1 MKPRIGITMSYGKS
15 KDGEFF
21 SLKVLYVRLV
31 EHYGGLPFLIFPT
44 QDKELLRE
52 YARMIDGLI
61 LSGGR
66 DIPPSYYGEK
76 VQYKVD
82 LLNRLRPQ
90 SEIGLL
96 KEFIPTRKPVLGICY
111 GAQLMNVMCGGTL
124 YQDIPSQILK
134 AARHEEVRHS
144 ITVYEDTRL
153 FKLVRES
160 SLEVN
165 SHHHQAVKKL
175 GKGLTCSA
183 LALDGIIEAI
193 ESKDHPFFIGVQ
205 WHPEREPEDPFTGR
219 IMKGFIRACKA
230 T

>member
-1 MKPRIGITMSYGKS
+1 MKPKIGITMSYGKS

-31 EHYGGLPFLIFPT
+31 EHHGGLPFLIFPT
-44 QDKELLRE
+44 QDKRLLRE
-52 YARMIDGLI
+52 YAQMIDGII

-82 LLNRLRPQ
+82 LLSHLRPE
-90 SEIGLL
+90 SEIGFL

-111 GAQLMNVMCGGTL
+111 GAQLINVVCGGSL
-124 YQDIPSQILK
+124 YQDIPSQVPK
-134 AARHEEVRHS
+134 AAKHEDIRHS

-165 SHHHQAVKKL
+165 SHHHQAVKEL
-175 GKGLTCSA
+175 GKGLRCSA
-183 LALDGIIEAI
+183 LSLDGIIEAI
-193 ESKDHPFFIGVQ
+193 ELKNHPFFIGVQ
-205 WHPEREPEDPFTGR
+205 WHPERDSESPLTER
-219 IMKGFIRACKA
+219 IFKGFIKACKA
-230 T
+230 S

>member
-31 EHYGGLPFLIFPT
+31 EYYGGLPFLIFPT
-44 QDKELLRE
+44 QNKRLQRE
-52 YARMIDGLI
+52 YIRMIDGLI

-66 DIPPSYYGEK
+66 DIHPSYYGEK

-124 YQDIPSQILK
+124 YQDVPSQIPK
-134 AARHEEVRHS
+134 AARHEDVRHS
-144 ITVYEDTRL
+144 ITVYEDTKL
-153 FKLVRES
+153 FKLLRES

-165 SHHHQAVKKL
+165 SHHHQAVKEL
-175 GKGLTCSA
+175 GKGLRCSA
-183 LALDGIIEAI
+183 LSLDGVIEAI
-193 ESKDHPFFIGVQ
+193 ELKNHPFFIGVQ
-205 WHPEREPEDPFTGR
+205 WHPERDSESPLTER
-219 IMKGFIRACKA
+219 IFKGFIKACKA
-230 T
+230 S

>member
-21 SLKVLYVRLV
+21 SLKVLYVQLV
-31 EHYGGLPFLIFPT
+31 EHYGGFPFLIFPT
-44 QDKELLRE
+44 RDKRVQRE
-52 YARMIDGLI
+52 YIRMIDGLI

-82 LLNRLRPQ
+82 LISHLRPE
-90 SEIGLL
+90 SEIGFL

-111 GAQLMNVMCGGTL
+111 GAQLMNVACGGTL
-124 YQDIPSQILK
+124 YQDIPSQVPK
-134 AARHEEVRHS
+134 AARHEDVRHS

-153 FKLVRES
+153 SKLTRES
-160 SLEVN
+160 SFEVN
-165 SHHHQAVKKL
+165 SHHHQAVKEL
-175 GKGLTCSA
+175 GKGIICSA

-193 ESKDHPFFIGVQ
+193 ELKNHPFFIGVQ
-205 WHPEREPEDPFTGR
+205 WHPERELEDQINER
-219 IMKGFIRACKA
+219 IMRGFIKTCKSS
-230 T
+230 

>member
-21 SLKVLYVRLV
+21 SLKVLYVQLV
-31 EHYGGLPFLIFPT
+31 ERYGGVPFLIFPT
-44 QDKELLRE
+44 QDKRVQKE
-52 YARMIDGLI
+52 YTRMIDGLI

-66 DIPPSYYGEK
+66 DIDPSYYGEK

-82 LLNRLRPQ
+82 LLNRLRPEF
-90 SEIGLL
+90 EIGLL
-96 KEFIPTRKPVLGICY
+96 REFIPTRKPVLGICY
-111 GAQLMNVMCGGTL
+111 GVQLMNVVCGGTL
-124 YQDIPSQILK
+124 YQDIPSQIPK
-134 AARHEEVRHS
+134 AAKHEDARHS
-144 ITVYEDTRL
+144 ITLYEDTRL

-165 SHHHQAVKKL
+165 SHHHQAVKKP

-205 WHPEREPEDPFTGR
+205 WHPEREPEDRFTGR
-219 IMKGFIRACKA
+219 IMTGFIKACKA
-230 T
+230 S